1 MTVDLCISSP
11 FRCVTIITIVT
22 KVYINIK
29 KNVTM
34 STMTIKL
41 KECNVGYMKQNER
54 IRALRNAAGLSQE
67 KIGEVCGVNRVSITK
82 WERDPTVK
90 INGDSLL
97 KLSKAVNCTPEYIL
111 YGEKEGIPYEGAKA
125 VTSNI
130 SEVGVIY
137 EWSGSTQLEDDEV
150 EVPFYK
156 EVELAAGSGSLVKK
170 ENSGFKLRF
179 AKSTLKRYNVDASCA
194 ACVTVSGDS
203 MEPVLPDKATVGI
216 NTANTK
222 LKDGSM
228 YAIDHDGFLRVKVIH
243 RLPSGGIRLRSFNRD
258 EYPDEDYD
266 SEQSKDIKVLG
277 SVFWYSVMVSQ

>member
-1 MTVDLCISSP
+1 M
-11 FRCVTIITIVT
+11 
-22 KVYINIK
+22 
-29 KNVTM
+29 
-34 STMTIKL
+34 
-41 KECNVGYMKQNER
+41 QNER
-54 IRALRNAAGLSQE
+54 IRTLRKAAKLSQQSL
-67 KIGEVCGVNRVSITK
+67 GDACGVDRAAVTK

-97 KLSKAVNCTPEYIL
+97 KLSKAVDCTPEYIL
-111 YGEKEGIPYEGAKA
+111 YGEKEGVPYKRTEKL
-125 VTSNI
+125 TSNVN
-130 SEVGVIY
+130 EVGVIH

-156 EVELAAGSGSLVKK
+156 EVELAAGAGSLVKK

-179 AKSTLKRYNVDASCA
+179 AKSTLKRYNVEAACA

-222 LKDGSM
+222 IKDGSM
-228 YAIDHDGFLRVKVIH
+228 YALDQDGFLRVKVVH

-258 EYPDEDYD
+258 EYPDEDYNGH
-266 SEQSKDIKVLG
+266 EAKDIKVLG